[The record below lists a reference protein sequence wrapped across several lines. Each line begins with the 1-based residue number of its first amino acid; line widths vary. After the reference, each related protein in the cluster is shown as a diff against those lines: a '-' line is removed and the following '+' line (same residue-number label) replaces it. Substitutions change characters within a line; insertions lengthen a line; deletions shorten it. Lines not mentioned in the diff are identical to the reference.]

1 MPKQSVRAEKERAVD
16 ELADKLGRS
25 QMVVLTD
32 YRGLTVTE
40 MSNLRGR
47 LREAGADYQVAK
59 NTLTRFAAER
69 TGRAA
74 IVPELQGPTAIA
86 FGYQDPVTLAKSLND
101 YLRTSRVL
109 AVKAGLL
116 GDRRLTA
123 EDIGRLADLP
133 PRDVVLGQTLG
144 SVVSP
149 LSAFL
154 MVLTATLQNVIG
166 VLEARRQQIEESGAD
181 GAAGSSDT
189 PSATAGEGTGMPNEE
204 LIATIEKM
212 TVLDLVE
219 LKKALEERWG
229 VTAAVAMAPAG
240 AVAAPPTDGA
250 AAPAEEQTEFDV
262 ILTDFGANKINVIK
276 AVRELTSLGLKE
288 AKDLVEAAPKPIK
301 EAVNREEAD
310 ATAAKLRDA
319 GATVDIK

>member
-1 MPKQSVRAEKERAVD
+1 MSEKSRAREAKARAVD

-32 YRGLTVTE
+32 YRGLNVAE
-40 MSNLRGR
+40 MSALRNR
-47 LREAGADYQVAK
+47 LRQAGAEYQVTK
-59 NTLTRFAAER
+59 NSLTRFAAER
-69 TGRAA
+69 IGRSA
-74 IVPELQGPTAIA
+74 IIPELEGPTAIA
-86 FGYQDPVTLAKSLND
+86 FTSEDPTGLAKSLYD

-109 AVKAGLL
+109 RVKVGLM
-116 GDRRLTA
+116 GERRLSP
-123 EDIGRLADLP
+123 EDITQLAELP

-144 SVVSP
+144 SMISP

-154 MVLTATLQNVIG
+154 MVIAAPLQNVIG
-166 VLEARRQQIEESGAD
+166 VLEARRQQIDQSGAE
-181 GAAGSSDT
+181 
-189 PSATAGEGTGMPNEE
+189 SAQSQEGMSMANEE

-240 AVAAPPTDGA
+240 GVAAAPAGDGA
-250 AAPAEEQTEFDV
+250 GASAPAEEQTEFNV
-262 ILTDFGANKINVIK
+262 ILANFGANKINVIK

-301 EAVNREEAD
+301 EGVPKEEAE
-310 ATAAKLRDA
+310 ATAAKLREA
-319 GATVDIK
+319 GATVEIK

>member
-1 MPKQSVRAEKERAVD
+1 
-16 ELADKLGRS
+16 
-25 QMVVLTD
+25 
-32 YRGLTVTE
+32 
-40 MSNLRGR
+40 
-47 LREAGADYQVAK
+47 
-59 NTLTRFAAER
+59 
-69 TGRAA
+69 
-74 IVPELQGPTAIA
+74 
-86 FGYQDPVTLAKSLND
+86 
-101 YLRTSRVL
+101 
-109 AVKAGLL
+109 
-116 GDRRLTA
+116 
-123 EDIGRLADLP
+123 
-133 PRDVVLGQTLG
+133 
-144 SVVSP
+144 
-149 LSAFL
+149 
-154 MVLTATLQNVIG
+154 
-166 VLEARRQQIEESGAD
+166 
-181 GAAGSSDT
+181 
-189 PSATAGEGTGMPNEE
+189 MPNEE